1 MNNMIVNPKKLRS
14 VNLKSLDLKKYT
26 LQIDEELV
34 ETTKSFKFL
43 EINIVNKLTFEDHV
57 SKVM

>member
-1 MNNMIVNPKKLRS
+1 MNNMIVNPGKLQPM
-14 VNLKSLDLKKYT
+14 NLKSLDLKKHT

>member
-1 MNNMIVNPKKLRS
+1 M
-14 VNLKSLDLKKYT
+14 NLKRLDLKKHT

-43 EINIVNKLTFEDHV
+43 EINRVNKLTFDDHV

>member
-1 MNNMIVNPKKLRS
+1 MNNMIVNPEKLRS
-14 VNLKSLDLKKYT
+14 VNLKSLDLKKHT

>member
-1 MNNMIVNPKKLRS
+1 MNNMIVNPGKLQS
-14 VNLKSLDLKKYT
+14 MNLKSLDLKKHT

>member
-1 MNNMIVNPKKLRS
+1 MNNMIVNPEKLQS
-14 VNLKSLDLKKYT
+14 VNLKSLDLKKHT